1 MKVFR
6 LFNIEL
12 CQLIFSL
19 FVVIRAGS
27 FSLDSV
33 AAISVVGTAGVSFQA
48 SSSLPEA
55 ILASE
60 DPASE
65 EESSEAVVAAAA
77 VDRTK
82 LDETDP
88 LDKTNTEAS
97 AKEKNG
103 GKFEAKSGG
112 KKSKNSYSI
121 AALCQ
126 VFKDFFR
133 FSP

>member
-1 MKVFR
+1 M
-6 LFNIEL
+6 
-12 CQLIFSL
+12 QLTHPI
-19 FVVIRAGS
+19 
-27 FSLDSV
+27 DSV
-33 AAISVVGTAGVSFQA
+33 AEISMVGTAAVSFQA

-65 EESSEAVVAAAA
+65 EESSEAVAVAAA

-88 LDKTNTEAS
+88 SEKSDKESS

-133 FSP
+133 FLP

>member
-1 MKVFR
+1 MQFTHP
-6 LFNIEL
+6 I
-12 CQLIFSL
+12 
-19 FVVIRAGS
+19 
-27 FSLDSV
+27 DSV
-33 AAISVVGTAGVSFQA
+33 AEISMVGTAAVSFQA

-65 EESSEAVVAAAA
+65 EESSEAVAVAVAAAV

-88 LDKTNTEAS
+88 SEKTNTEAS

>member
-33 AAISVVGTAGVSFQA
+33 AAISMVGTAAVSFQA

-65 EESSEAVVAAAA
+65 EESSEAVVAAA

-82 LDETDP
+82 LVETDP
-88 LDKTNTEAS
+88 SEKSDKESS